1 MSIRPMPRQVSDP
14 WGHSPLTPFVRPSVR
29 LSLSHGVPNR
39 SSPPTKLARS
49 CQRETDGRRRFN
61 FPRLTR
67 VSVDQQSAP
76 IIIIIIIIYYAT
88 RAAHTHTQQTHTHN
102 HVHQHTQNYIL
113 RSIKKHRK
121 RLKMNF
127 MLKTCPYCIFHH
139 TFTVLYCIQSV
150 FGC

>member
-29 LSLSHGVPNR
+29 LSVSHGVPNR

-49 CQRETDGRRRFN
+49 SQRETDGRRRFN

-88 RAAHTHTQQTHTHN
+88 RAAHTHTQQTHT
-102 HVHQHTQNYIL
+102 QPYTSTYTKLHTKIN
-113 RSIKKHRK
+113 KKHRK

-127 MLKTCPYCIFHH
+127 VLKTCPYCIFHH
-139 TFTVLYCIQSV
+139 TFTVLCRIQSV